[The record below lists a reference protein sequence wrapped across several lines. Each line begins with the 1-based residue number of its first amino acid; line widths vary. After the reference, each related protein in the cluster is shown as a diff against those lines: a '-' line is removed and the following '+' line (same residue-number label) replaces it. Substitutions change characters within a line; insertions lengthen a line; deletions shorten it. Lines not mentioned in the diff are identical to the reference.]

1 MSAEEEQ
8 EETIIE
14 YARFHGLTSDYVA
27 EPTPLSDIA
36 ALRELCED
44 SLSDDTGLTQ
54 IHCQPPLVADE
65 RITVD
70 KDTARLLA
78 GANTGFLNSKALGDT
93 ITALSD
99 IRRRQKLKLELPI
112 LRTEPDADFA
122 SFKVHR
128 LEGLDHASVPSE
140 PLDDERDEGVQ
151 WPSTLTTLPGH
162 ILKECKSE
170 KIQVHKGTLLYIQA
184 ALNNDWM
191 EEDQQAMLYSQTMY
205 KRVCYPSFVLYLV
218 PSGQF

>member
-1 MSAEEEQ
+1 MSAEEDQ

-14 YARFHGLTSDYVA
+14 YARFHGLTSDYIA
-27 EPTPLSDIA
+27 ESMPLSDIA
-36 ALRELCED
+36 ALQKLCED

-65 RITVD
+65 RLTVD

-99 IRRRQKLKLELPI
+99 IRRPQKLKLELPI
-112 LRTEPDADFA
+112 LRTEPDSDFA

-128 LEGLDHASVPSE
+128 VEGLEDASVPSE
-140 PLDDERDEGVQ
+140 PIDDERDEGVQ
-151 WPSTLTTLPGH
+151 WPSTLTTLPDH
-162 ILKECKSE
+162 IMKECKSE
-170 KIQVHKGTLLYIQA
+170 KIQVHKETLLYMQA

-191 EEDQQAMLYSQTMY
+191 EEDQQVLLYSQMTY
-205 KRVCYPSFVLYLV
+205 KRVCCPSFVLYWI
-218 PSGQF
+218 PSRQF